1 MYIAAHA
8 RKRPVR
14 TVRPPVGNTRRSKW
28 NRARR
33 ASAIASSESTKPTT
47 IAISSPSTRR
57 TSSSRREA
65 ATPAGTARIASVPS
79 RTAATA
85 DLFDVRAANG
95 GGRDRPTDH
104 PRDRDQREDVRQ
116 GLEEQLVGLPRL
128 HLAEPLG
135 EGAREAEEEG
145 GGEGAERAPPTED
158 ERRERDEPS
167 AGRHVLRER
176 VVEADRQERAAERR
190 EHPRHDHRRVAR
202 AVDG

>member
-14 TVRPPVGNTRRSKW
+14 TVRPPVGNTRRSRW

-33 ASAIASSESTKPTT
+33 ASAIASSESRKPTT

-57 TSSSRREA
+57 TSSRRRDA
-65 ATPAGTARIASVPS
+65 AIPAGTARIASVPS

-95 GGRDRPTDH
+95 GGRYRPADD
-104 PRDRDQREDVRQ
+104 PRDGDQREDVRQ
-116 GLEEQLVGLPRL
+116 GLEQQLVGLPRL

-135 EGAREAEEEG
+135 ERAREPEQKG
-145 GGEGAERAPPTED
+145 GGEGAERAPATED

-167 AGRHVLRER
+167 AGRHVLGER
-176 VVEADRQERAAERR
+176 VVEPDRQERPAEGR
-190 EHPRHDHRRVAR
+190 EHPRDDHC
-202 AVDG
+202 D